1 MRLFGKAMLMTF
13 TEVPPEHDADFG
25 EWYNREHLDERINLP
40 GFRRA
45 RRYQAV
51 SAAIRYVSTYE
62 ALDVDAIA
70 SPVYLE
76 VLKRQTEWS
85 LRVIKRFTKWHRIS
99 GRVIVDAT
107 HGVGASMVML
117 RLPVDATSAAGL
129 GKWLADDAL
138 PALNRA
144 TAVLGTCAV
153 AADAEAD
160 DRLTRGLGQT
170 PVQGRLPEWAIIVEG
185 TALAAIEQA
194 ARTTLFEGLQRFSAG
209 GTVPSVE
216 TYRLLSINQRL
227 AEGDP
232 A

>member
-13 TEVPPEHDADFG
+13 TEVPSEHDADFG
-25 EWYNREHLDERINLP
+25 EWYDREHLDERINLP

-51 SAAIRYVSTYE
+51 DAAIRYVSTYE

-85 LRVIKRFTKWHRIS
+85 QRIIKRFTKWHRIS
-99 GRVIVDAT
+99 GRVMVDAT
-107 HGVGASMVML
+107 HGVGAAMVMS
-117 RLPVDATSAAGL
+117 RLPVAAADAGRLQS
-129 GKWLADDAL
+129 WLADTAL

-144 TAVLGTCAV
+144 QAVLGACAV

-170 PVQGRLPEWAIIVEG
+170 PVEGRIPEWAVIVEG
-185 TALAAIEQA
+185 TDLARVETAV
-194 ARTTLFEGLQRFSAG
+194 RSGLLEGLKGFSAG
-209 GTVPSVE
+209 AAVPSLE
-216 TYRLLSINQRL
+216 TYRLLSLNQRV
-227 AEGDP
+227 AESDR